1 MLYNTVYK
9 SVFHTFISILLAKN
23 VIVIPH
29 MVIILHPPPKNKPR
43 QYKCIM
49 KMLKLLKVSPI

>member
-1 MLYNTVYK
+1 MLYNTAYK
-9 SVFHTFISILLAKN
+9 NVFHAFISILLAKK

-29 MVIILHPPPKNKPR
+29 MVIILPPPQNKPK